1 MNPTTAAPVPV
12 PGGRCAAWR
21 ADTFSAVAAHVRTDA
36 PEDPDTGEAPVPGA
50 VAPPLPPALPVP
62 GDVPPE
68 DGAPAPGVPPEGAVA
83 AEPGAPE
90 EEAAVPGAGAEAP
103 LAGPSPPG

>member
-21 ADTFSAVAAHVRTDA
+21 AVTFNAVAAQVRTGA
-36 PEDPDTGEAPVPGA
+36 PDDPDTGEAPVPGA
-50 VAPPLPPALPVP
+50 VAPPAPPAPPVP
-62 GDVPPE
+62 EDVPPE
-68 DGAPAPGVPPEGAVA
+68 DGAPAPGVPPAGAVVA
-83 AEPGAPE
+83 APGVPA
-90 EEAAVPGAGAEAP
+90 EEAAVPGACGDAP

>member
-21 ADTFSAVAAHVRTDA
+21 AVTFTAVAAHVRTAA
-36 PEDPDTGEAPVPGA
+36 PDDPDTGEAPVAGA
-50 VAPPLPPALPVP
+50 VVRPVP
-62 GDVPPE
+62 PVPEDVPPE
-68 DGAPAPGVPPEGAVA
+68 DGAPAPGVPPAGAVVA
-83 AEPGAPE
+83 APGLPAE
-90 EEAAVPGAGAEAP
+90 VAAVPGACGDAP